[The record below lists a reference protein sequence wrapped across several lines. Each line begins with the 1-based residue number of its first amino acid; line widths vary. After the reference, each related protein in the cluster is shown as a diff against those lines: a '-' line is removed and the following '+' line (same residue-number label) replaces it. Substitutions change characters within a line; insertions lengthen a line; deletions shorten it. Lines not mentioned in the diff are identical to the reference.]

1 MRLFKMEEKVYGRNV
16 KRSWNMLCCGR
27 TFSKERD
34 VMKDTFSKEIPAI
47 TGTRWCQDNPLKEEY
62 TR

>member
-1 MRLFKMEEKVYGRNV
+1 MGLFKVEKKVNGRNV
-16 KRSWNMLCCGR
+16 KRSWNLSSCGR

-34 VMKDTFSKEIPAI
+34 VMKDTFSKESPVI